1 MKTSTNKLL
10 YFIAFIL
17 LSVGSIR
24 IILTYDKLTISP
36 DELVHVATGLE
47 LIENGTYYLEALH
60 PPLARLSVAILPYL
74 GGASL
79 SEEFYAKYSH
89 PFNENSGYKQSF
101 EGRNLGGQQ
110 IFFAKSHDN
119 YKKMVFLSR
128 LGILPYFLLCGI
140 VIFVWV
146 RTHIGSY
153 TALYSILFYTTL
165 PIILANSGLAT
176 TDMPMC
182 ALLTCTIFALLEW
195 LESASFKNTLLLGFS
210 FALLVV
216 TKFSGAIFFLIVA
229 APIILAKDYATGK
242 VSRGFNG
249 ARVTSIML
257 ISIITFFM
265 VWCTYNFEL
274 TTLSYPYFLT
284 PEKVSALKAS
294 LRDFGLSEKSVKKL
308 FTAKIL
314 PFPEFFHGLSDLSDR
329 IAYVYAGYIF
339 GKVLLFQGVWYFF
352 PAATLFKTPLFVLAL
367 GLLGCCLLIKIFIS
381 QKNWKVV
388 APVIVVFTLLL
399 ASTAFNMNIGLR
411 HLLPIFPF
419 ICITAGYSLD
429 FLLNRRPLFINGLT
443 VLLLAAYL
451 VTTALSHPFYVAY
464 FNFMAQG
471 RGEEILIDSDF
482 DIGQELEYA
491 LTFPEVHNNIDSLKL
506 YYSGLADPGF
516 FGFKEYVLYQMELH
530 HKNFNINFGNSRY
543 LLISIPL
550 LKLLPKEKKSDIAKC
565 KDARRIGQTF
575 MLYDFNSCI

>member
-17 LSVGSIR
+17 LLAGSIR

-101 EGRNLGGQQ
+101 EGRNLGGRQ
-110 IFFAKSHDN
+110 IFFSKDYDN
-119 YKKMVFLSR
+119 YKKMLFLSR
-128 LGILPYFLLCGI
+128 LGILPYFLLCGL
-140 VIFVWV
+140 VIFIYVKN
-146 RTHIGSY
+146 HIGSY
-153 TALYSILFYTTL
+153 AALYSILFYTTL
-165 PIILANSGLAT
+165 PTIIANSGLAT

-182 ALLTCTIFALLEW
+182 TLLTCAVFALLNW
-195 LESASFKNTLLLGFS
+195 LERASLKNTLLLGFS
-210 FALLVV
+210 FALLV
-216 TKFSGAIFFLIVA
+216 TAKFSGAIFFLMVA
-229 APIILAKDYATGK
+229 APVILAKDYATGE
-242 VSRGFNG
+242 VSKGFNG
-249 ARVTSIML
+249 ARVTSIIL

-265 VWCTYNFEL
+265 VWSTYNFEL
-274 TTLSYPYFLT
+274 TTLSYPYFLA
-284 PEKVSALKAS
+284 PEKVNALKAG
-294 LRDFGLSEKSVKKL
+294 LQNFGLSENSVKKL
-308 FTAKIL
+308 FTLKIL

-352 PAATLFKTPLFVLAL
+352 PAATLFKTPLLVLAL

-381 QKNWKVV
+381 RKDWKVV
-388 APVIVVFTLLL
+388 VPVIVIFTLLL
-399 ASTAFNMNIGLR
+399 ASTTFNMNIGLR

-419 ICITAGYSLD
+419 LCITAGYSLG
-429 FLLNRRPLFINGLT
+429 FLLDKRQLFIKGVT
-443 VLLLAAYL
+443 ILLLAAYL
-451 VTTALSHPFYVAY
+451 VTTALSHPFYLAY
-464 FNFMAQG
+464 FNLLAQDSP
-471 RGEEILIDSDF
+471 EEILIDSDF

-516 FGFKEYVLYQMELH
+516 FGFKKYVLYQMELH

-550 LKLLPKEKKSDIAKC
+550 LKLLPKEKKAYIAKC
-565 KDARRIGQTF
+565 KGARRIGQTF
-575 MLYDFNSCI
+575 MFYDFDNCA